1 MFILYA
7 LLIGLVV
14 GFLVGGRLGGL
25 ADLQLRWS
33 AVMIVGLF
41 IQILLFSEPVTARI
55 GALGPP
61 IYVGS
66 TAMVIAAIVANR
78 AVPGMLIV
86 ALGAA
91 SNLIAILANG
101 GYMPADP
108 SAIAVL
114 GSAHPTSY
122 SNSTIVPDPV
132 LWPLT
137 DIFALPR
144 WVPLANVFSI
154 GDLVIGVGI
163 AIVIATAM
171 RAGARARTIPAGRTP
186 AAGG

>member
-7 LLIGLVV
+7 LLFGLLV
-14 GFLVGGRLGGL
+14 GFLVGGRLAGL

-33 AVMIVGLF
+33 AVMVVGLF

-66 TAMVIAAIVANR
+66 TAMVIAAIVVNR
-78 AVPGMLIV
+78 AIPGMLIV

-108 SAIAVL
+108 GAIAVL
-114 GSAHPTSY
+114 GSAHASAY
-122 SNSTIVPDPV
+122 SNSSFVPDPV

-137 DIFALPR
+137 DIFVLPP
-144 WVPLANVFSI
+144 WVPLANVFSAGDVLI
-154 GDLVIGVGI
+154 GLGI
-163 AIVIATAM
+163 AVVIVSAM
-171 RAGARARTIPAGRTP
+171 RAGTRAQTVAAESAP